1 MKFTKIYGIFL
12 LTFII
17 GCAFSLSIITKKPMK
32 TESSINYCKI
42 DNKIEPIKII
52 STPLKTPKLEFIDEI
67 DNGWTE
73 NEEKSFTIK
82 LIETGEGFH
91 GDEVPAKSGEKWF
104 GLFQENDK
112 FVLKSTKLKIE
123 RVYDIIIDGE
133 TKNKTGKSV
142 SVTEKSEPIFL
153 LKNSKFQIGE
163 VKTLFRGNRWQDEDS
178 SMSSGEFLT
187 NMKKDFVQ
195 NFEMSGNKYS
205 LKVIEALNKDG
216 KKILALVL
224 EYNGKRQVLH
234 TIIEEYEESLGT
246 LYWIGDLDGDSKPDF
261 FISPNIHYNVYNSVL
276 FISSKAKQ
284 NNFVEKVA
292 SFWTTGC

>member
-1 MKFTKIYGIFL
+1 MKFTKTFGIFF

-17 GCAFSLSIITKKPMK
+17 GCVFSLPMK
-32 TESSINYCKI
+32 TETKKNQCKI
-42 DNKIEPIKII
+42 NNKIKPIKII
-52 STPLKTPKLEFIDEI
+52 STPLKTPKLEAINEI
-67 DNGWTE
+67 KNDWEE
-73 NEEKSFTIK
+73 NDKKSYSVK
-82 LIETGEGFH
+82 LIETGKGFH

-112 FVLKSTKLKIE
+112 FVLKSTKLKID
-123 RVYDIIIDGE
+123 RVYDAILDGE

-142 SVTEKSEPIFL
+142 SVTEKNEPIFL